1 MRRLIHLTTG
11 FLLASFALGT
21 VAEHIDLQQ
30 YMAISGPKPQT
41 VFRYGLA
48 PSQTAE
54 LFRPEGP
61 GPFPVAILI
70 HGGCWL
76 SKYGGLPQFRVLAAA
91 LSARGIATWNIEYR
105 RVDEPGGGYPGTY
118 QDVAAALD
126 MLDAKGAQLDLDLR
140 RLVAVGHSA
149 GADLA
154 LWAAGRARIASTS
167 PLFAEAPLRIPT
179 VISLG
184 GLPDLRN
191 DAATIGRSCG
201 LDVTTLIG
209 KPSAAR
215 PDPFA
220 DTSPASMLPDGVN
233 TVGIN
238 GAHDTIAPP
247 EIASE
252 YAALARKAGDQART
266 VAVENAG
273 HLDEVTMSS
282 PVWPVLNAEIR
293 ETLHIN
299 DD

>member
-126 MLDAKGAQLDLDLR
+126 MLHAKGAQLDSIFVALLQLGTRPARTSRYGQLAVQESPVPARCLR
-140 RLVAVGHSA
+140 RHPCAFPLSSASADCRTCAMMLQRSVGLA
-149 GADLA
+149 G
-154 LWAAGRARIASTS
+154 STS
-167 PLFAEAPLRIPT
+167 LR
-179 VISLG
+179 
-184 GLPDLRN
+184 
-191 DAATIGRSCG
+191 
-201 LDVTTLIG
+201 
-209 KPSAAR
+209 
-215 PDPFA
+215 
-220 DTSPASMLPDGVN
+220 
-233 TVGIN
+233 
-238 GAHDTIAPP
+238 
-247 EIASE
+247 
-252 YAALARKAGDQART
+252 
-266 VAVENAG
+266 
-273 HLDEVTMSS
+273 
-282 PVWPVLNAEIR
+282 
-293 ETLHIN
+293 
-299 DD
+299 

>member
-41 VFRYGLA
+41 VCRYGLA

-54 LFRPEGP
+54 FFRPEGP

-118 QDVAAALD
+118 QDVAAALY
-126 MLDAKGAQLDLDLR
+126 MLDTKGAQLDLDLR

-154 LWAAGRARIASTS
+154 LWAAGRARVASTS
-167 PLFAEAPLRIPT
+167 PLFAKAPLRIPT
-179 VISLG
+179 SI
-184 GLPDLRN
+184 
-191 DAATIGRSCG
+191 
-201 LDVTTLIG
+201 
-209 KPSAAR
+209 
-215 PDPFA
+215 
-220 DTSPASMLPDGVN
+220 SPAALPHLPND
-233 TVGIN
+233 
-238 GAHDTIAPP
+238 PP
-247 EIASE
+247 TTTRPTS
-252 YAALARKAGDQART
+252 L
-266 VAVENAG
+266 
-273 HLDEVTMSS
+273 
-282 PVWPVLNAEIR
+282 
-293 ETLHIN
+293 
-299 DD
+299 